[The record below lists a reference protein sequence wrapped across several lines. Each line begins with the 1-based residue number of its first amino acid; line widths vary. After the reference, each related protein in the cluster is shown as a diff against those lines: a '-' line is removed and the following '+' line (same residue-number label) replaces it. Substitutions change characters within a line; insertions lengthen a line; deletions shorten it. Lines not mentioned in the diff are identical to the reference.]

1 MRRLCGFVLVT
12 GLFTCAGCFMGWM
25 PGPAVVSDTPVPVA
39 GKSLPPVTAEQITDS
54 NPHQG
59 AQLLDDELTRE
70 AQQNML
76 NPLPR

>member
-1 MRRLCGFVLVT
+1 MRRLSGFILVA
-12 GLFTCAGCFMGWM
+12 GLFACPGCFTGWL
-25 PGPAVVSDTPVPVA
+25 PSSAVVSDTPIPVA
-39 GKSLPPVTAEQITDS
+39 GKSLPPVTADQITDS